1 MSLPLG
7 RRNNAKWTKPS
18 ATCLLTTRLPLAAC
32 RLLTRSLRSVSV
44 FGGVGSR
51 GRRYALLALVS
62 ILSLNACDP
71 RKNKTTPEAPP
82 VPVWVVEVMDK
93 ARSANEEV
101 VGTVRPKLQSVIE
114 AKVSGR
120 IEILAVAPGQK
131 VKAGDPLAQLD
142 AHEIQAK
149 VDQARAVRDQAAR
162 ELERGH
168 KLFEQKITS
177 QAEFDAVQARERV
190 AAGAATE
197 AETALGYTKIVAP
210 FDGVVTRKLVDVGDL
225 ATPGKPIV
233 EMEDPAALRFEAGMP
248 EALAG
253 EIKIGE
259 KLPVRLS
266 SLTTDLEGTV
276 VEMAPVADASSR
288 TFLVKLDLP
297 PTEGVR
303 SGQFGRVLVPTD
315 KTDAVWVPASA
326 LIVRGQMETVFVAVN
341 QRAQLRLV
349 RTGTRT
355 DTEVELLAGISRGE
369 KVVIEGAGELRDG
382 RPITLKP

>member
-1 MSLPLG
+1 MKSTSLI
-7 RRNNAKWTKPS
+7 RV
-18 ATCLLTTRLPLAAC
+18 AAI
-32 RLLTRSLRSVSV
+32 
-44 FGGVGSR
+44 
-51 GRRYALLALVS
+51 ALLIV
-62 ILSLNACDP
+62 LSACHGKKEP
-71 RKNKTTPEAPP
+71 VAVETP
-82 VPVWVVEVMDK
+82 VPVRVVEVTDR

-101 VGTVRPKLQSVIE
+101 VGTVRPKLQSIIE

-131 VKAGDPLAQLD
+131 VKAGDLLAQLD

-162 ELERGH
+162 ELERGR

-197 AETALGYTKIVAP
+197 AETALGYTKVVAP
-210 FDGVVTRKLVDVGDL
+210 FDGVVTRKLADVGDL
-225 ATPGKPIV
+225 AAPGKPIV
-233 EMEDPAALRFEAGMP
+233 EMEDPAALRFEAGVP

-266 SLTTDLEGTV
+266 SLTSDLEGTV

-303 SGQFGRVLVPTD
+303 SGQFGRVLVPTG

-341 QRAQLRLV
+341 QHAQLRLV
-349 RTGTRT
+349 RTGKRT
-355 DTEVELLAGISRGE
+355 DAEVELLAGINRGE
-369 KVVIEGAGELRDG
+369 KVVIEGAAELRDG
-382 RPITLKP
+382 QPITLKP